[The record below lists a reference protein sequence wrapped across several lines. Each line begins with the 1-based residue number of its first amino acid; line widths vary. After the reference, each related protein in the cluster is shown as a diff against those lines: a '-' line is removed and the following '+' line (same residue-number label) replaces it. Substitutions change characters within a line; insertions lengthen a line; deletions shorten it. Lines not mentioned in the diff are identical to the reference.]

1 MKPKQIAKIG
11 VDAAMTLGMLFLMGY
26 HLWGDTAHEWVG
38 AGLFLL
44 FILHH
49 ILNWRWW
56 TGLFRGKYTA
66 VRILQI
72 TINLLTLAAMLG
84 LIVSGVILSSKVF
97 AFLQI
102 RGHMAFARRLHMA
115 ASYWGFLLMTAHLGL
130 HWGMLL
136 GMVQKAGKTK
146 LPGRPASHWLTL
158 LGVLVAAYGVAAMV
172 KRDMATYLFLRA
184 EFVFL
189 DFSESKLLFYLD
201 YLAIMGTFIFLA
213 HFAAKLL
220 KKRKERKTA

>member
-1 MKPKQIAKIG
+1 MKPKQIIKIS

-56 TGLFRGKYTA
+56 SGLFKGKYTA
-66 VRILQI
+66 VRILQ
-72 TINLLTLAAMLG
+72 TAINLLALAAMAG
-84 LIVSGVILSSKVF
+84 LMASGVILSSKVF
-97 AFLQI
+97 AFLHI

-115 ASYWGFLLMTAHLGL
+115 ASYWGFLLMAAHLGL

-136 GMVQKAGKTK
+136 GMARKAGKTK
-146 LPGRPASHWLTL
+146 LTGGPSFPLPTL
-158 LGVLVAAYGVAAMV
+158 IAALVAVYGVVAMV
-172 KRDMATYLFLRA
+172 KRNLATYLFLRA

-189 DFSESKLLFYLD
+189 DFSESKTLFYLD
-201 YLAIMGTFIFLA
+201 YLAIMELFIFLSY
-213 HFAAKLL
+213 FTVKLMR
-220 KKRKERKTA
+220 KRKYLNI

>member
-1 MKPKQIAKIG
+1 MKPKQIAKVS
-11 VDAAMTLGMLFLMGY
+11 VDATMTLGMLFLMGY

-84 LIVSGVILSSKVF
+84 LMVSGVILSSKVF

-102 RGHMAFARRLHMA
+102 RGHMAFARRLHMT

-136 GMVQKAGKTK
+136 GTARKAGKTN

-158 LGVLVAAYGVAAMV
+158 LGVLVAAYGAAAMV
-172 KRDMATYLFLRA
+172 KRDLATYLFLRA

-220 KKRKERKTA
+220 RKRKEWKTT

>member
-1 MKPKQIAKIG
+1 MKPKQIVKIV
-11 VDAAMTLGMLFLMGY
+11 VDVAMTLGMLFQMGY

-44 FILHH
+44 FLLHH

-56 TGLFRGKYTA
+56 TGLFKGKYTA
-66 VRILQI
+66 VRILQT

-84 LIVSGVILSSKVF
+84 LMVSGVILSSKVF

-115 ASYWGFLLMTAHLGL
+115 ASYWGFFLMTAHLSL

-136 GMVQKAGKTK
+136 GMVRKAGKTR
-146 LPGRPASHWLTL
+146 LPGRPAFPWLTL
-158 LGVLVAAYGVAAMV
+158 LGVLVTVYGTATMV
-172 KRDMATYLFLRA
+172 KRDLVNYLFLRS

-189 DFSESKLLFYLD
+189 DFSESKMLFYLD

-220 KKRKERKTA
+220 RKRKERKTL

>member
-1 MKPKQIAKIG
+1 M
-11 VDAAMTLGMLFLMGY
+11 
-26 HLWGDTAHEWVG
+26 GDTAHEWVG

-44 FILHH
+44 FLLHH

-56 TGLFRGKYTA
+56 MGLLKGKYTA
-66 VRILQI
+66 VRTLQ
-72 TINLLTLAAMLG
+72 TVINLLTLAAMAG
-84 LIVSGVILSSKVF
+84 LMVSGVILSSKVF
-97 AFLQI
+97 AFLHI

-136 GMVQKAGKTK
+136 GMARRAGQTRLSGKPVFP
-146 LPGRPASHWLTL
+146 LPTVA
-158 LGVLVAAYGVAAMV
+158 GVVVALYGVAAMV
-172 KRDMATYLFLRA
+172 KRDLVTYLFLRA

-189 DFSESKLLFYLD
+189 DFSESKILFYLD
-201 YLAIMGTFIFLA
+201 YLAIMGTFIFLS

-220 KKRKERKTA
+220 RKHKARKTR

>member
-1 MKPKQIAKIG
+1 MKPKQIVKIS

-26 HLWGDTAHEWVG
+26 HLWGDTVHEWVG

-49 ILNWRWW
+49 IFNWRWW
-56 TGLFRGKYTA
+56 TGLFKGKYTA
-66 VRILQI
+66 VRILQT
-72 TINLLTLAAMLG
+72 TINLLSLAAMLG
-84 LIVSGVILSSKVF
+84 LMVRGVILSSKVF

-130 HWGMLL
+130 HWGMVL
-136 GMVQKAGKTK
+136 GLALKMGKTK
-146 LPGRPASHWLTL
+146 LPGRPVSPWLTL
-158 LGVLVAAYGVAAMV
+158 LGALIAIYGVVAMV
-172 KRDMATYLFLRA
+172 RRNLATYLFLRA

-189 DFSESKLLFYLD
+189 DFSESKVLFYLD
-201 YLAIMGTFIFLA
+201 YLAIMGTFIFLS
-213 HFAAKLL
+213 HFAVKLL
-220 KKRKERKTA
+220 RKRKGRKTP

>member
-1 MKPKQIAKIG
+1 MKPKQTVKIC

-38 AGLFLL
+38 AGMFVL

-56 TGLFRGKYTA
+56 AGICKGRYTA
-66 VRILQI
+66 VRTLQ
-72 TINLLTLAAMLG
+72 TMLDLLTLAAMLG
-84 LIVSGVILSSKVF
+84 LMVSGVILSSKVF
-97 AFLQI
+97 AFLHI

-115 ASYWGFLLMTAHLGL
+115 ASYWGFLLMAAHLGL

-136 GMVQKAGKTK
+136 GMARKAGQTRLSGKPVSS
-146 LPGRPASHWLTL
+146 LPKAA
-158 LGVLVAAYGVAAMV
+158 GVVAALCGVVAMV
-172 KRDMATYLFLRA
+172 KRDLATYLFLRS

-201 YLAIMGTFIFLA
+201 YLSIMGTFIFLS

-220 KKRKERKTA
+220 RKHKARKTR